1 MRIALFVALWLAS
14 LGVCAQG
21 KEVIVRIS
29 QDESYVLDKYY
40 TEITLE
46 KKSFR
51 IQVLLNGVDGI
62 YSFAGFSDSIC
73 CRVEEMDTIHHLHT
87 FPEITMAEPNFNK
100 DKELLV
106 GEKDCSYWYFD
117 PELNTHR
124 FNKKVVK
131 LDSSRYVG
139 IKTVKQVY
147 YVPKRKEIKI
157 KDLRT
162 PLYLFFVAV
171 DETDNEGRPIKELMR
186 RKLKINWIDED

>member
-73 CRVEEMDTIHHLHT
+73 CRVEEMDTIHYLHT

-157 KDLRT
+157 KDLKT

>member
-1 MRIALFVALWLAS
+1 MRIALFVALWLTS

-87 FPEITMAEPNFNK
+87 FPEITMAEPSFNK

-106 GEKDCSYWYFD
+106 GE
-117 PELNTHR
+117 
-124 FNKKVVK
+124 
-131 LDSSRYVG
+131 
-139 IKTVKQVY
+139 
-147 YVPKRKEIKI
+147 
-157 KDLRT
+157 
-162 PLYLFFVAV
+162 
-171 DETDNEGRPIKELMR
+171 
-186 RKLKINWIDED
+186 